1 MNFDHEVRINN
12 LVKHF
17 NIFKKETNEKI
28 KNLQEEIIKLNK
40 EKKDNNET
48 KLKKEKE
55 NKIYREMMDYNH

>member
-40 EKKDNNET
+40 EKED
-48 KLKKEKE
+48 KL
-55 NKIYREMMDYNH
+55 YREMMDYNH